1 MTQTEGYRIREAIA
15 KDVPE
20 LVALRLEMFEAM
32 GFSDSAILAL
42 VSEASTH
49 YFKRTIPSGHF
60 RAWVAEVDGMMV
72 ASIGLVIHDIPPT
85 PHNLLGK
92 EGYVMNLVTRPP
104 WRRRGIGT
112 ALLQTV
118 LDTLQVEGIPSAS
131 LHATPDG
138 QGIYEQAGFE
148 RSNEMQRLFR

>member
-1 MTQTEGYRIREAIA
+1 MTQTEGYCIREATA

-20 LVALRLEMFEAM
+20 LVMLRREMFEAM
-32 GFSDSAILAL
+32 GFSDSSILDQ
-42 VSEASTH
+42 VSEASTR
-49 YFKRTIPSGHF
+49 YFKRTVPSGHF
-60 RAWVAEVDGMMV
+60 RAWVAEADGMVV

-118 LDTLQVEGIPSAS
+118 LDTLQVEGIPLAS

-138 QGIYEQAGFE
+138 QGIYEEAGFE
-148 RSNEMQRLFR
+148 PSNEMRRLFR